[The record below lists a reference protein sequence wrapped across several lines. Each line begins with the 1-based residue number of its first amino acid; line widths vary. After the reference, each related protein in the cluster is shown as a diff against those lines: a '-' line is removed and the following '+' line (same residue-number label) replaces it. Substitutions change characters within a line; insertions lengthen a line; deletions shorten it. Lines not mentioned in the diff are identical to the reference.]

1 MPVKVEL
8 LRLGGTSAPANWKEK
23 KSFLTAVNISA
34 SGWGQTVEDSGQMRS
49 RQSELCRAFL
59 REHREFKKVE
69 TYADRNSSR
78 ETNREWNRLLDDVER
93 RKVDAVLVTSIA
105 QMEDSCGMA

>member
-23 KSFLTAVNISA
+23 KSFRTAVYISP
-34 SGWGQTVEDSGQMRS
+34 SRCDQTVEDSSQLLS

-59 REHREFKKVE
+59 RDLCRPQQQSG
-69 TYADRNSSR
+69 NQSG
-78 ETNREWNRLLDDVER
+78 
-93 RKVDAVLVTSIA
+93 
-105 QMEDSCGMA
+105 MEPAAG